1 MFQRYEDEF
10 SELASEVGQKL
21 KRVEQQ
27 PMTHDDAEE
36 ELDVVDELLGEL
48 RTVTRSMQMGKRDVA
63 VAERPACER
72 RLQEYQKDLE
82 RLTAD
87 LRRVRRNAAA
97 KQGRTDLLGEGGGPG
112 GGPLG
117 AEAQRRADESRK
129 LLDVAE
135 RGRSSL
141 ARTMAELEHTTS
153 TGVATLENLKGQRE
167 QLGRSHDKLKQVDN
181 NLDLS
186 NKVLKVMERRAF
198 TNKLIRYATIGI
210 LLLGILMMV
219 WRIFTD

>member
-1 MFQRYEDEF
+1 MA
-10 SELASEVGQKL
+10 SELGQKL

-48 RTVTRSMQMGKRDVA
+48 RTVTRSMQMGKRDVP

-97 KQGRTDLLGEGGGPG
+97 KQGRTDLLGDEGGPG
-112 GGPLG
+112 GGPRIRFLKKTTVYMMTTK
-117 AEAQRRADESRK
+117 EHCCQ
-129 LLDVAE
+129 VA
-135 RGRSSL
+135 
-141 ARTMAELEHTTS
+141 
-153 TGVATLENLKGQRE
+153 
-167 QLGRSHDKLKQVDN
+167 
-181 NLDLS
+181 
-186 NKVLKVMERRAF
+186 
-198 TNKLIRYATIGI
+198 GI
-210 LLLGILMMV
+210 M
-219 WRIFTD
+219 